1 MKRTPFLIFTF
12 LLLTGIY
19 NKTMAGFLFQGHTK
33 ITVNKQEA
41 QIRNAQLNRHFII
54 AIDGAMPKYTN
65 ELLKNST
72 KEYVED
78 LLNYYFE
85 FNKNDYL
92 SLVTYQIDLSNP
104 DFNRFAFVPHVS
116 NGGSALW
123 MQQDKVDFSKWG
135 NWTSMVAIQQNQFV
149 GINKASFQSAAK
161 QYILQ
166 AVKQRSN
173 LSANET
179 YIIMLSDEKVNGVDD
194 NYQLEW
200 NNISTSSGSRITP
213 YREEV
218 FSKLKKINQR
228 YQFEPIKFYGQYKHE
243 FAHIAKE
250 PFVLAIYKVRPT
262 IIPSIQSITNI
273 PTQLP
278 FKKVRGGYAFDLD
291 LSMIDSMYS
300 VEKTELTL
308 NCKNQKYISNSSKLI
323 RTINKEFLSEGDTV
337 TLKVWLN
344 YRDGIYNGLV
354 MNPYDDDYRKGL
366 TITQSVVFKDDVR
379 IFGKIVMP
387 DFLWWFW
394 PNDVQAIVIFWDVVF
409 ILLFVLIICIL
420 AYKGFKIIT
429 TYIPDNDSIKI
440 NHM

>member
-1 MKRTPFLIFTF
+1 
-12 LLLTGIY
+12 
-19 NKTMAGFLFQGHTK
+19 
-33 ITVNKQEA
+33 
-41 QIRNAQLNRHFII
+41 
-54 AIDGAMPKYTN
+54 
-65 ELLKNST
+65 
-72 KEYVED
+72 
-78 LLNYYFE
+78 
-85 FNKNDYL
+85 
-92 SLVTYQIDLSNP
+92 
-104 DFNRFAFVPHVS
+104 
-116 NGGSALW
+116 
-123 MQQDKVDFSKWG
+123 
-135 NWTSMVAIQQNQFV
+135 
-149 GINKASFQSAAK
+149 
-161 QYILQ
+161 
-166 AVKQRSN
+166 
-173 LSANET
+173 
-179 YIIMLSDEKVNGVDD
+179 MLSDEKVNGVDD

-200 NNISTSSGSRITP
+200 NNISTSSGSRLTP

-228 YQFEPIKFYGQYKHE
+228 YQFEPVKFYGQYKHE

-323 RTINKEFLSEGDTV
+323 QTINKGFLSEGDTV

>member
-123 MQQDKVDFSKWG
+123 MQQDKVDFSKLG

-278 FKKVRGGYAFDLD
+278 FKHVDVA
-291 LSMIDSMYS
+291 DS
-300 VEKTELTL
+300 
-308 NCKNQKYISNSSKLI
+308 
-323 RTINKEFLSEGDTV
+323 
-337 TLKVWLN
+337 
-344 YRDGIYNGLV
+344 
-354 MNPYDDDYRKGL
+354 
-366 TITQSVVFKDDVR
+366 
-379 IFGKIVMP
+379 
-387 DFLWWFW
+387 
-394 PNDVQAIVIFWDVVF
+394 
-409 ILLFVLIICIL
+409 
-420 AYKGFKIIT
+420 
-429 TYIPDNDSIKI
+429 
-440 NHM
+440 